1 MTDDDKMYVSEGIE
15 DVLHFSKEKEAEID
29 FVSHL
34 SSAWQKKGVR
44 RMDNMIVVIILI
56 DMMH

>member
-1 MTDDDKMYVSEGIE
+1 MSVMVVSEGIE

-34 SSAWQKKGVR
+34 SSAWQKKGVK